1 MKFNY
6 TDKSFCVRKK
16 VDAYISSVTT
26 LNLKALCICV
36 ALNYCHD
43 TEILLCYN
51 VQITSTI
58 EQ

>member
-43 TEILLCYN
+43 TEIFCCA
-51 VQITSTI
+51 IMFR
-58 EQ
+58 